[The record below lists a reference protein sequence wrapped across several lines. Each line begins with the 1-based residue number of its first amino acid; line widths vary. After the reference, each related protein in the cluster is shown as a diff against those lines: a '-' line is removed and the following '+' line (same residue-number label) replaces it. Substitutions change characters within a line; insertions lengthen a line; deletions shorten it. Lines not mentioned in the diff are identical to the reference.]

1 MEIDFDTRVRLAVYE
16 GVIRNGVM
24 PSRMQLAVALE
35 VLPEEVGEALARLAE
50 AHMLVLQPSGE
61 VLMANPFSAV
71 PTPFLVRIGGSGE
84 PGIGGPEGAKQFY
97 GNCIW
102 DALGISTV
110 LRTTVRLETACGC
123 CGDQVAMSV
132 REGRVERRDW
142 VAHFALPARRW
153 WDDVVFT

>member
-1 MEIDFDTRVRLAVYE
+1 MENDFDTRVRLAVYD
-16 GVIRNGVM
+16 GIIRNGVM

-35 VLPEEVGEALARLAE
+35 VLPEEVGEALARLAA

-71 PTPFLVRIGGSGE
+71 PTPFVVKIGGTDA
-84 PGIGGPEGAKQFY
+84 PRQYY

-102 DALGISTV
+102 DALAIPSV
-110 LRTTVRLETACGC
+110 LQATARLETGCGC
-123 CGDQVAMSV
+123 CGDQVGMSV

-153 WDDVVFT
+153 WDDIVFN